1 MKQLLNTLFVQ
12 TQGTYLRLDHETIKL
27 EVEGEPAAQIPLQH
41 LSGLA
46 VFGNV
51 LLSPFLLHRCAEDG
65 RNVVWFGRGGKFK
78 ARMVGPTTG
87 NVLLRRAQYEALSD
101 PETTC
106 GIARNVVA
114 GKLRNARSVVQ
125 RAAREA
131 GESEKPVLEE
141 ASSVLAAGIRGLR
154 GARDLDDLRGFEGS
168 GGQAYFS
175 VFQSM
180 IRADSGEYA
189 FNGRNRR
196 PPRDRV
202 NALLSFVY
210 ALVTSDCVAGCEGVG
225 LDPQFG
231 YLHALRPGR
240 PSLALDLME
249 ELRPVLADRL
259 VLSLINR
266 GQLRPKKDFEDRPG
280 GAVQLN
286 ESGRKTVITAYQKRK
301 QEEVSHPVLDSKVPL
316 GLVPH
321 VQARLLARHLRGD
334 AAAYMP
340 FTPR

>member
-12 TQGTYLRLDHETIKL
+12 TQGAYLRLDHETVKL
-27 EVEGEPAAQIPLQH
+27 EIEHETKLQVPLQH
-41 LSGLA
+41 LGGLA

-51 LLSPFLLHRCAEDG
+51 MLSPFLLHRFAEEG
-65 RNVVWFGRGGKFK
+65 RSVVWFGRGGRFK
-78 ARMVGPTTG
+78 GRLTGPTTG
-87 NVLLRRAQYEALSD
+87 NVLLRRAQYEAHAN
-101 PETTC
+101 PERTTA
-106 GIARNVVA
+106 IARNVVA
-114 GKLRNARSVVQ
+114 GKLRNMRSIVQ

-131 GESEKPVLEE
+131 EEPDVAPLEG
-141 ASSVLAAGIRGLR
+141 ATVALANAIRALGR
-154 GARDLDDLRGFEGS
+154 ARDLDDVRGIEGGAGS
-168 GGQAYFS
+168 AYFD
-175 VFQSM
+175 VLGRM
-180 IRADSGEYA
+180 IRDNREEYE

-210 ALVTSDCVAGCEGVG
+210 ALVLSDCVAGCEGVG

-249 ELRPVLADRL
+249 EFRPVLADRL

-266 GQLRPKKDFEDRPG
+266 RQLRPADFDQRSG
-280 GAVQLN
+280 GSVQLS
-286 ESGRKTVITAYQKRK
+286 ESGRKTVISAYQKRK
-301 QEEVSHPVLDSKVPL
+301 QEEVNHPILDRQTPL

-321 VQARLLARHLRGD
+321 VQARLLGRHLRGD
-334 AAAYMP
+334 AAHYMP

>member
-27 EVEGEPAAQIPLQH
+27 EVEGAPAAQIPLQH
-41 LSGLA
+41 LGGIA

-65 RNVVWFGRGGKFK
+65 RSVVWFGRGGKFK
-78 ARMVGPTTG
+78 ARMVGPTSG
-87 NVLLRRAQYEALSD
+87 NVLLRQAQYEALGD
-101 PETTC
+101 PEVTR

-131 GESEKPVLEE
+131 GMDEKSILDN
-141 ASSVLAAGIRGLR
+141 ASSALAADIRSLR
-154 GARDLDDLRGFEGS
+154 GARNLDDLRGSEGS
-168 GGQAYFS
+168 GGQTYFEA
-175 VFQSM
+175 FQSM
-180 IRADSGEYA
+180 IRADQGEYS

-240 PSLALDLME
+240 PSLALDLVE
-249 ELRPVLADRL
+249 EFRPVLADRL

-266 GQLRPKKDFEDRPG
+266 GQMRSADFEDRPG
-280 GAVQLN
+280 GAVQLT

-301 QEEVSHPVLDSKVPL
+301 QEEVSHPVLDRKVPL

-334 AAAYMP
+334 AASYMP
-340 FTPR
+340 FTPK